1 MDYKLQKPRSIK
13 ELLGTAGKR
22 LSNLAAQ
29 AAVRTATR
37 AQVCD
42 ALPPEFA
49 AAVVSAGLKDGQL
62 TVGVNGGQ
70 WATRLRY
77 MTDTLRQHVGA
88 AAGVEIQGVRIRV
101 VPPRHPEP

>member
-22 LSNLAAQ
+22 LSTLAAQ
-29 AAVRTATR
+29 AADRATTR
-37 AQVCD
+37 AHVCH

-49 AAVVSAGLKDGQL
+49 AAVISAGLKDGQL
-62 TVGVNGGQ
+62 TIGVNGGH

-77 MTDTLRQHVGA
+77 LTDTLREHVGA
-88 AAGVEIQGVRIRV
+88 AAGVQIQGVRIRV
-101 VPPRHPEP
+101 VPPRRESP